1 MLRTCLAMLR
11 KGEVAIDDESVIV
24 SRRDVSSLYSSLSLA
39 LVAGECVRTY
49 DAEGER
55 PFIILK
61 APALISPVA
70 LQPSNQSTKATRN
83 NPPHL
88 ATRPAL
94 DGNTLTHYTHSRID
108 NVTLLLEIVLIH
120 LFASALTCSN
130 LIPLLTEPLLF
141 CAD

>member
-1 MLRTCLAMLR
+1 MYRRYTVL
-11 KGEVAIDDESVIV
+11 
-24 SRRDVSSLYSSLSLA
+24 SRLLSSLL
-39 LVAGECVRTY
+39 CVRTY

-94 DGNTLTHYTHSRID
+94 DGNTLTHYTHSCID

-120 LFASALTCSN
+120 LFAAALTCSN
-130 LIPLLTEPLLF
+130 LIPLLTERHSLF
-141 CAD
+141 CFAPIDCCCENREARSAFRHHRGNAL